1 MAVFA
6 DILVLAALIAAAWLG
21 ARRGLL
27 KSLAGLLIVVV
38 ALLGDEA
45 TVKRLKRQGRE
56 VWLLPE
62 NPAYQPIDGRE
73 ARILGKVAAVIR
85 RY

>member
-1 MAVFA
+1 MSVFA

-21 ARRGLL
+21 AKRGLL

-56 VWLLPE
+56 VRLLPE

>member
-1 MAVFA
+1 MSVFA

-21 ARRGLL
+21 AKRGLL

-73 ARILGKVAAVIR
+73 ARILGTVAAAIR

>member
-1 MAVFA
+1 M
-6 DILVLAALIAAAWLG
+6 
-21 ARRGLL
+21 
-27 KSLAGLLIVVV
+27 

>member
-1 MAVFA
+1 MSVFA

-21 ARRGLL
+21 AKRGLL

-62 NPAYQPIDGRE
+62 NPAYQPIDGNH
-73 ARILGKVAAVIR
+73 AQIIGKVKAVIR
-85 RY
+85 TY

>member
-1 MAVFA
+1 M
-6 DILVLAALIAAAWLG
+6 
-21 ARRGLL
+21 
-27 KSLAGLLIVVV
+27 
-38 ALLGDEA
+38 
-45 TVKRLKRQGRE
+45 KRLSRRNGQ

>member
-1 MAVFA
+1 MSVFA

>member
-1 MAVFA
+1 MSVFA

-21 ARRGLL
+21 AKRGLL

-38 ALLGDEA
+38 ALLGEEA
-45 TVKRLKRQGRE
+45 TVKRLSRRNGQ

-62 NPAYQPIDGRE
+62 NDAYSPIDGHD
-73 ARILGKVAAVIR
+73 ATILGKVTAVVR
-85 RY
+85 QY

>member
-1 MAVFA
+1 MPPMAP
-6 DILVLAALIAAAWLG
+6 D
-21 ARRGLL
+21 RP
-27 KSLAGLLIVVV
+27 
-38 ALLGDEA
+38 
-45 TVKRLKRQGRE
+45 
-56 VWLLPE
+56 WLLPE

>member
-1 MAVFA
+1 MSVFA

-21 ARRGLL
+21 AKRGLL

-73 ARILGKVAAVIR
+73 ARILGKGAAVIR

>member
-1 MAVFA
+1 MSVFA

-21 ARRGLL
+21 AKRGLL